1 MSGTRPRKLKRDIL
15 RIVTVVLLF
24 GGAAWALGRPEVRA
38 NLFDIAHIRAELAQ
52 FGWSGQ
58 FVFLGVCAL
67 LHGLGVPRL
76 WICAVSGSLFGAASG
91 AALAHLA
98 TLLGA
103 SINFF
108 TGRWLLR
115 GPVNRRLP
123 TRLRKWYDRFEQN
136 GLRWILYARL
146 FPLSNATVVNLVC
159 GASHVKFRDFFWA
172 TLVGYAPFSMAFAL
186 FGSAA
191 AKQKY
196 WQLGLGAVLF
206 GAVLATRFVWKKYVT
221 GSDAPMEEEEE
232 GELEPEP
239 VPPPAP

>member
-1 MSGTRPRKLKRDIL
+1 MSGKRPRKFKRDIF

-38 NLFDIAHIRAELAQ
+38 NLFDIAHIRAELAK

-58 FVFLGVCAL
+58 FVFLGACAL

-76 WICAVSGSLFGAASG
+76 WICAVSGSLFGAVSG
-91 AALAHLA
+91 AAIAQLA

-103 SINFF
+103 TLNFF

-123 TRLRKWYDRFEQN
+123 GRLRKWYDRFEQN

-159 GASHVKFRDFFWA
+159 GASHVRFRDFFWA
-172 TLVGYAPFSMAFAL
+172 TLAGYAPFTVAFAL

-191 AKQKY
+191 AKQQY
-196 WQLGLGAVLF
+196 GQLLLGAVLF
-206 GAVLATRFVWKKYVT
+206 GAVLGTRFVWKKYVA
-221 GSDAPMEEEEE
+221 GSDAPLGEEDEEDAE
-232 GELEPEP
+232 DGTE
-239 VPPPAP
+239 